1 MRRRVTWIALL
12 VAASACSPGDEPE
25 PSPAGV
31 RRFAKA
37 GEDIVR
43 DSRTGLLWTARDAGR
58 ELAWGAARRHC
69 REIALAAGGA
79 WRLPSIEELAA
90 LYEESQHQPCDDGT
104 CRVDPAIDLA
114 SPYQWSGTA
123 RGENRRVYFDFQHG
137 SELAPLLRPAL
148 TRRALCV
155 GEQASR
161 PR

>member
-1 MRRRVTWIALL
+1 MRRRLTWIALL
-12 VAASACSPGDEPE
+12 VAGSACSAGDNPE
-25 PSPAGV
+25 PSASA
-31 RRFAKA
+31 RRFAEA

-58 ELAWGAARRHC
+58 ELAWDAAQRHC

-79 WRLPSIEELAA
+79 WRLPSVEELAA

-104 CRVDPAIDLA
+104 CHVDPAIDLT

-137 SELAPLLRPAL
+137 SGLAPLLRPGL
-148 TRRALCV
+148 TRRALCTRA
-155 GEQASR
+155 E
-161 PR
+161 PP